1 MSNKLILSCLF
12 LSVFALPTWIFS
24 QSFYVSTAGSN
35 GNPGTLALPWQTIQ
49 HACNNATPGSTVYIK
64 QGIYAGS
71 LYMNA
76 SGTAGNYITFTRF
89 ASDLVVIDGGS
100 TNTQVELLNIVDQSY
115 VKIIGLQFKNAMGN
129 FSKGVVIRG
138 SSNHIEVSQ
147 NIFENI
153 NFSTNPAAI
162 VNAGTNANALLVYG
176 NNATNT
182 ITDVILDGNTITNCR
197 TGFSEALTVNGNVSV
212 FQVKNNVIH
221 DITNIGI
228 DVAGHFGACPDPL
241 LDQARNGQ
249 VFGNLVYNCRSAY
262 AVSAGIYVDGG
273 KDVVVER
280 NTVYQSG
287 RGFEIGCENVGKTAS
302 NVVVRDNFAYLNDEA
317 GIGIGGYNYPLGSGK
332 VVNCSVLNNSL
343 YGNATLGNGNG
354 ELLIEYTEGCVIQN
368 NIFSA
373 TNNRLLVATL
383 NSTGLNLNYNL
394 WNTTGSAAT
403 ATVDFNGTIYSNF
416 AAYKAGTGK
425 DANSLFAN
433 PNYLANNNLRISSN
447 SPAINKGN
455 PAFTAAIGE
464 TDFDGESRVQLSR
477 VDIGADEQSV
487 ILPLEMLFFDGFT
500 EGGKNHLR
508 WQMADVRE
516 GKYFDVERNTEAGDF
531 ISLKT
536 IPVEKASIFNFTDNN
551 PPIFALYRLK
561 TVDKNA
567 QITYSKII
575 ELRQKEAKISF
586 YPNPTEGVVFVKN
599 GIGEAFELSVYNAMG
614 QLMSVFKNPKSFDL
628 SNFKTGFYQ
637 IIVQQNGQNAERVMI
652 FKQ

>member
-1 MSNKLILSCLF
+1 MTNKLILSCLF

-49 HACNNATPGSTVYIK
+49 YAYNNATPGSTVYIK

-71 LYMNA
+71 LYMNT
-76 SGTAGNYITFTRF
+76 SGTVGNYITFTRF
-89 ASDLVVIDGGS
+89 GSDMVVIDGGS
-100 TNTQVELLNIVDQSY
+100 TNTQVELLNIVNQSY

-129 FSKGVVIRG
+129 FSKGLVIRG
-138 SSNHIEVSQ
+138 SSHHIEISQ
-147 NIFENI
+147 NTFENI
-153 NFSTNPAAI
+153 NFSTDPTAI
-162 VNAGTNANALLVYG
+162 VNAGKNANALLVYG
-176 NNATNT
+176 DNATNT

-228 DVAGHFGACPDPL
+228 DIAGHFGACPDPL

-249 VFGNLVYNCRSAY
+249 VFGNLVYNCRSSY

-287 RGFEIGCENVGKTAS
+287 RGFEIGCENVGKTAT

-317 GIGIGGYNYPLGSGK
+317 GIGIGGYSYPLLSGK

-383 NSTGLNLNYNL
+383 NSMGLDLNYNL
-394 WNTTGSAAT
+394 WNTTGNAT
-403 ATVDFNGTIYSNF
+403 NATVDFNGTIYSNF

-425 DANSLFAN
+425 DANSIFAN

-455 PAFTAAIGE
+455 PAFTAAMGE
-464 TDFDGESRVQLSR
+464 TDYDGEPRVQLSR
-477 VDIGADEQSV
+477 VDMGADEQSV
-487 ILPLEMLFFDGFT
+487 VLPLELFFFEGFT
-500 EGGKNHLR
+500 EGGKNYLR
-508 WQMADVRE
+508 WQVVDVRE
-516 GKYFDVERNTEAGDF
+516 GKYFVVERNTEAGNF
-531 ISLKT
+531 ITLKI
-536 IPVEKASIFNFTDNN
+536 IPVEKASTFNFTDEN
-551 PPIFALYRLK
+551 PPSSAFYRLK

-567 QITYSKII
+567 QISYSKII
-575 ELRQKEAKISF
+575 ELRQKEPKISF
-586 YPNPTEGVVFVKN
+586 FPNPTEGVVFVK
-599 GIGEAFELSVYNAMG
+599 GDIREAFDVSIYNASG
-614 QLMSVFKNPKSFDL
+614 QLMSVFESPQFFDL

-637 IIVQQNGQNAERVMI
+637 IVVRKNGQDAERLMI